1 MKKYLHILAFSLISI
16 TCFSQNRIL
25 TRNADGGIY
34 NPTLNPGDV
43 IELSGD
49 YTYLA
54 FTANGTVDKP
64 ITFINKGIVRIG
76 SSKHINYGIR
86 AGGKHFKI
94 IATDVNGQRG
104 IQVGHPVDRIG
115 LHVALGNS
123 TNYTIERLELLN
135 CEVGFFSN
143 PTSGVLMVDCVFRE
157 NFIRDLTHPPS
168 SSTPNPTGPEAFY
181 LGATSGKYDAVR
193 FVNCIIEGNIIEN
206 NDGDAI
212 QVANGTFII
221 RNNIIRNFARIS
233 RSSHRNGILSGGYA
247 TSQIEDN
254 VIDGGK
260 GVAINILGGGEMN
273 VKRNKISNVNVTG
286 LGEDIVY
293 IDGRAGGL
301 KLNFENNEFSNLTG
315 YRKIIG
321 NYTKVATPGSV
332 FTNNTGVTQSQTT
345 LLSVDKWN
353 QITTPIIYYNV
364 SVSRTFTRSNCT
376 AGETP
381 GTATYIV
388 AAGKYQGSTQGAA
401 DLLAQTDLTTNGQNY
416 ANANATCTPPP
427 EFFNVAA
434 SKSFTRNNCPAS
446 YTTTPVT
453 YSVPAGKYKAST
465 QAGADAL
472 AQGEINN
479 SGQTYANTNGV
490 CTAPPKTIIKVITIT
505 IGSDKTITITVYSD
519 GSTETK

>member
-1 MKKYLHILAFSLISI
+1 MKKYLFLLTTSLVSLV
-16 TCFSQNRIL
+16 CLSQNKVL
-25 TRNADGGIY
+25 ARNADGGIY

-49 YTYLA
+49 YTYIA

-64 ITFINKGIVRIG
+64 ITFINKGTVRIA

-94 IATDVNGQRG
+94 IATDVSGRKG

-123 TNYTIERLELLN
+123 SDYIIDGLELLN

-143 PTSGVLMVDCVFRE
+143 PTSGMLMTNCVFR
-157 NFIRDLTHPPS
+157 NNWIHDLTHPAS
-168 SSTPNPTGPEAFY
+168 TATPNPTGPEAFY

-193 FVNCIIEGNIIEN
+193 FVNCIIEGNLIEN

-221 RNNIIRNFARIS
+221 RNNTIKNFARIS

-254 VIDGGK
+254 IIDGGK

-345 LLSVDKWN
+345 LLAVDKWN
-353 QITTPIIYYNV
+353 QTTTPIIYYNV
-364 SVSRTFTRSNCT
+364 AVNRTFTRNNCA

-388 AAGKYQGSTQGAA
+388 PAGKYQGSTQGAA

-416 ANANATCTPPP
+416 ANANA
-427 EFFNVAA
+427 
-434 SKSFTRNNCPAS
+434 
-446 YTTTPVT
+446 
-453 YSVPAGKYKAST
+453 
-465 QAGADAL
+465 
-472 AQGEINN
+472 I
-479 SGQTYANTNGV
+479 
-490 CTAPPKTIIKVITIT
+490 CTAPVIYSSKAQSKVFTKNDCPVNYAPGSINYLVQAGRYTSTISQVDADNKAVQDLNANGQAYANANSFCLAPPKKLTKTIR
-505 IGSDKTITITVYSD
+505 VYDD
-519 GSTETK
+519 GSIEVE

>member
-1 MKKYLHILAFSLISI
+1 MKKLFSISLLLISL

-54 FTANGTVDKP
+54 FTANGTAEKP
-64 ITFINKGIVRIG
+64 ITFINKGLVRIG
-76 SSKHINYGIR
+76 YTKHINYGIR

-94 IATDVNGQRG
+94 LATDINGQKG

-115 LHVALGNS
+115 LHVSLGNS
-123 TNYTIERLELLN
+123 TNYTIEQLELFN

-143 PTSGVLMVDCVFRE
+143 PTSGVLMVDCIIR
-157 NFIRDLTHPPS
+157 NNIIRDLTHPIS
-168 SSTPNPTGPEAFY
+168 ATTPNPTGPEAFY

-193 FVNCIIEGNIIEN
+193 FVNCIIEGNQILN

-221 RNNIIRNFARIS
+221 RNNTIKNFARIS

-254 VIDGGK
+254 IIDGGK

-273 VKRNKISNVNVTG
+273 VKRNKITNINVTG
-286 LGEDIVY
+286 LTEDIVY

-321 NYTKVATPGSV
+321 NYTKVATTGSV
-332 FTNNTGVTQSQTT
+332 FTNNTGVTQGQTT
-345 LLSVDKWN
+345 LLAVDKWN
-353 QITTPIIYYNV
+353 QTTTPIIYHNV
-364 SVSRTFTRSNCT
+364 AVSRTFTRSNCA

-388 AAGKYQGSTQGAA
+388 PAGKYQGSTQGAA

-416 ANANATCTPPP
+416 ANANAVCTAP
-427 EFFNVAA
+427 VIYS
-434 SKSFTRNNCPAS
+434 SKAQSKVFTKNDCPVN
-446 YTTTPVT
+446 YT
-453 YSVPAGKYKAST
+453 AGSINYLV
-465 QAGADAL
+465 QAGRYTSTISQVDADNKAIQDL
-472 AQGEINN
+472 NAN
-479 SGQTYANTNGV
+479 GQTYANANAI
-490 CTAPPKTIIKVITIT
+490 CTAPAKTIIKI
-505 IGSDKTITITVYSD
+505 ITITVYSD
-519 GSTETK
+519 GSTDIK

>member
-1 MKKYLHILAFSLISI
+1 MSKKLLLIVSILLTSVICL
-16 TCFSQNRIL
+16 SQNKVL
-25 TRNADGGIY
+25 PRNADGGIY
-34 NPTLNPGDV
+34 NPTLSPGDV

-54 FTANGTVDKP
+54 FTANGTADKP
-64 ITFINKGIVRIG
+64 ITFINKGLVRIG
-76 SSKHINYGIR
+76 YSSHIHYGIR
-86 AGGKHFKI
+86 AAGKYFKI
-94 IATDVNGQRG
+94 VATDVNGQKG
-104 IQVGHPVDRIG
+104 IQVGHPVDRIS
-115 LHVALGNS
+115 LHVSLGNS
-123 TNYTIERLELLN
+123 TNYTIEGIELFN
-135 CEVGFFSN
+135 AEVGFFSN
-143 PTSGVLMVDCVFRE
+143 PTSGVLMVDCVFR
-157 NFIRDLTHPPS
+157 NNLIRDLTHPAS
-168 SSTPNPTGPEAFY
+168 TATPNPTGPEAFY

-193 FVNCIIEGNIIEN
+193 FVNCIIEGNIIQD

-221 RNNIIRNFARIS
+221 RNNTIKNFARIS

-273 VKRNKISNVNVTG
+273 VKRNKISNINVTG
-286 LGEDIVY
+286 LTEDIVY

-353 QITTPIIYYNV
+353 QTTTPIIYYNV
-364 SVSRTFTRSNCT
+364 SISRLFTRNNCA

-381 GTATYIV
+381 GSATYIV
-388 AAGKYQGSTQGAA
+388 PAGKYQGSTQGSA

-416 ANANATCTPPP
+416 ANANAICTAPVIYSSKAQSKVFTKNDCPVNYAPGSINYLVQAGRYTSTISQLDADNKAVQDLNTNGQSYANANAICTPPP
-427 EFFNVAA
+427 RKLKQTIKIYDN
-434 SKSFTRNNCPAS
+434 
-446 YTTTPVT
+446 
-453 YSVPAGKYKAST
+453 
-465 QAGADAL
+465 
-472 AQGEINN
+472 GEIE
-479 SGQTYANTNGV
+479 
-490 CTAPPKTIIKVITIT
+490 VI
-505 IGSDKTITITVYSD
+505 V
-519 GSTETK
+519 E